1 MGWIKKIFLF
11 IEKLI
16 IETKYARA
24 STRYYENKLSE
35 EELINRYI
43 ELDAEYN
50 KLLEKYGKKE

>member
-1 MGWIKKIFLF
+1 MKWIRKIFLF

-24 STRYYENKLSE
+24 STRYYKNKLSE

>member
-1 MGWIKKIFLF
+1 MKWIRKIFLF

-43 ELDAEYN
+43 ELDVEYN